1 MTINKIR
8 MMIKEHLR
16 QITLKK
22 EGRRENNFI
31 KKRNIKT
38 GRLTYK
44 IKKYQVKREYKE
56 LKIKPRSLKKWL

>member
-22 EGRRENNFI
+22 EGRRENNSI

-38 GRLTYK
+38 GLLTYR
-44 IKKYQVKREYKE
+44 IKKYQAKREYKE